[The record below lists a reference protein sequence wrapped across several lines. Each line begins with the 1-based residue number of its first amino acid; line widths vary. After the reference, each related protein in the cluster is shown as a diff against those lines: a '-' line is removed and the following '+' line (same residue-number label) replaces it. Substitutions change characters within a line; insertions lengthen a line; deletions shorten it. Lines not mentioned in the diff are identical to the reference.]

1 MTIKNYYDAGQS
13 LFEIILALAVTT
25 LIIVAIVALTSTS
38 IRNTTFSKNKT
49 LASRYSQE
57 ATEWLRGERDTDFSV
72 FETRALTPL
81 YCLPALSWGSA
92 TIGACAS
99 GQQIANTLFRREVS
113 FSSSVVNGKTLIQ
126 AGIRVYWSDA
136 QGLHEVRSVT
146 NFSDWRQI

>member
-1 MTIKNYYDAGQS
+1 MRNESGQS
-13 LFEIILALAVTT
+13 LFEIMLALAITT
-25 LIIVAIVALTSTS
+25 LITVALVALTATS

-57 ATEWLRGERDTDFSV
+57 ATEWLRGERDVDFNA
-72 FETRALTPL
+72 FETRAATPL
-81 YCLPALSWGSA
+81 YCFPSLTWGSA
-92 TIGACAS
+92 SIGACTS
-99 GQQIANTLFRREVS
+99 GQEIANTLFRREIS

-126 AGIRVYWSDA
+126 AGVRVYWTDA

>member
-13 LFEIILALAVTT
+13 LFEIILALAITT
-25 LIIVAIVALTSTS
+25 LIIVAIVSLTSTS

-81 YCLPALSWGSA
+81 YCLPSLSWASA
-92 TIGACAS
+92 SVGACIS
-99 GQQIANTLFRREVS
+99 GQEIANTPFRREVS
-113 FSSSVVNGKTLIQ
+113 FSSSIVNAKTLIQ
-126 AGIRVYWSDA
+126 VSIRVYWSDS

-146 NFSDWRQI
+146 NFSDWREL

>member
-1 MTIKNYYDAGQS
+1 MKNESGQS
-13 LFEIILALAVTT
+13 LFEIILSLAIIT
-25 LIIVAIVALTSTS
+25 LIIVAIVALTATS

-57 ATEWLRGERDTDFSV
+57 ATEWLRGERDADFNA
-72 FETRALTPL
+72 FETRTLTPL
-81 YCLPALSWGSA
+81 YCLPSLTWSSA
-92 TIGACAS
+92 TIGACTS
-99 GQQIANTLFRREVS
+99 GQEIANTLFRREIS

-126 AGIRVYWSDA
+126 AGVRVYWTDA

>member
-1 MTIKNYYDAGQS
+1 MTIKNYYGAGQS
-13 LFEIILALAVTT
+13 LFEIMLSLAITT

-57 ATEWLRGERDTDFSV
+57 ATEWLRGERDTDFGV
-72 FETRALTPL
+72 FKTRALTPL
-81 YCLPALSWGSA
+81 HCLPALSWSSA
-92 TIGACAS
+92 TIGACTS
-99 GQQIANTLFRREVS
+99 GQEIVNTPFRREIS

-126 AGIRVYWSDA
+126 TGVRVYWSDA

-146 NFSDWRQI
+146 NFSDWRDI

>member
-13 LFEIILALAVTT
+13 LFEIILALAITT

-72 FETRALTPL
+72 FETRALTSL

-99 GQQIANTLFRREVS
+99 GQEIANTPFRREIS
-113 FSSSVVNGKTLIQ
+113 FTSSVISGKTLIQ
-126 AGIRVYWSDA
+126 VSIRVYWSDA
-136 QGLHEVRSVT
+136 QGLHEIGRASCRERV
-146 NFSDWRQI
+146 

>member
-1 MTIKNYYDAGQS
+1 MKNESGQS
-13 LFEIILALAVTT
+13 LFEIILALAITT
-25 LIIVAIVALTSTS
+25 LIIVALVALTATS

-57 ATEWLRGERDTDFSV
+57 ATEWLRGERDADFSA

-81 YCLPALSWGSA
+81 YCFPSLSWSA
-92 TIGACAS
+92 ASIGACSS
-99 GQQIANTLFRREVS
+99 GQEIANTPFRREIS
-113 FSSSVVNGKTLIQ
+113 FSSSLVNGKTLIQ
-126 AGIRVYWSDA
+126 ASVRVYWSDA

>member
-1 MTIKNYYDAGQS
+1 MKNESGQS
-13 LFEIILALAVTT
+13 LFEIILALAITT
-25 LIIVAIVALTSTS
+25 LITVALVALTATS

-57 ATEWLRGERDTDFSV
+57 ATEWLRGERDADFSA

-81 YCLPALSWGSA
+81 YCFPSLSWSA
-92 TIGACAS
+92 ASIGACSS
-99 GQQIANTLFRREVS
+99 GQEIANTPFRREIS
-113 FSSSVVNGKTLIQ
+113 FSSSLVNGKTLIQ
-126 AGIRVYWSDA
+126 ASVRVYWSDA